1 MTQKEINLS
10 DSKHIKFNFDKFLD
24 ESRIIEEEK
33 QVNLILD
40 KIKLSLEK
48 SQKKFI
54 NLKLIYS
61 AIVKIFI
68 KNVMDMPQ

>member
-1 MTQKEINLS
+1 MS